1 MRTSRLALFAAASL
15 SLTMGGPL
23 NPAVAEDHDWNGY
36 HWADV
41 GSGVT
46 VTLAENLDA
55 TWESL
60 LAVAA
65 NGAPNGRLGWD
76 DSVLATP
83 IVTGA
88 GNPKRCRPTSGRV
101 EVCNAEYGR
110 TGWLGVAQI
119 WLEGGHIVQ
128 GTAKQNDTYFKT
140 EKYNKPEWRQFVICQ
155 EVGHTFGLDHSDE
168 NFSNENLGSCIDY
181 TSTPAGPPSN
191 EYPKHDGTSH
201 DDFEMLASIY
211 QHSHATTSTAS
222 VSTGSEVG
230 NEPESWGRQV
240 GGANRKGTGLFVR
253 DYKGG
258 HVYTFVIWA

>member
-1 MRTSRLALFAAASL
+1 MTTGGGALTRSGSAGSHLRPFATRQLKDLRPAPCASEVPPSEVVMRTSRLAFFAAASL
-15 SLTMGGPL
+15 SLTMGGGLL
-23 NPAVAEDHDWNGY
+23 NPAVAENHDWNGY
-36 HWADV
+36 HWADL

-55 TWESL
+55 TWEPL

-65 NGAPNGRLGWD
+65 NGVPNGPLGWD
-76 DSVLATP
+76 DPVLATP

-88 GNPKRCRPTSGRV
+88 ENPKRCRPTSGRV

-155 EVGHTFGLDHSDE
+155 
-168 NFSNENLGSCIDY
+168 
-181 TSTPAGPPSN
+181 
-191 EYPKHDGTSH
+191 
-201 DDFEMLASIY
+201 
-211 QHSHATTSTAS
+211 
-222 VSTGSEVG
+222 
-230 NEPESWGRQV
+230 
-240 GGANRKGTGLFVR
+240 
-253 DYKGG
+253 
-258 HVYTFVIWA
+258 